1 MIVELNSTEQKLAQY
16 LAKARYENARGR
28 NKPDLKKG
36 PQSNEQTDLEG
47 IASEIAAAKAVNV
60 YPDLET
66 DLDDLP
72 ELDLLTR
79 NGYSI
84 DVKATTYPNGKLI
97 TALWKKDKSCQ
108 FYMLVVGK
116 FPKYRIAGIMSA
128 NELMRDQRIK
138 NLGHGNTYTAEQTE
152 LQSVDEWL
160 AEYES

>member
-1 MIVELNSTEQKLAQY
+1 MIVELNLAEQKLAQY

-28 NKPDLKKG
+28 NKPDMKKG

-72 ELDLLTR
+72 DIDLLSR
-79 NGYSI
+79 KGYSI

-108 FYMLVVGK
+108 FYMLVIGK

-128 NELMRDQRIK
+128 DELMRDQRIK
-138 NLGHGNTYTAEQTE
+138 NLGHGDTYAAEQTE
-152 LQSVDEWL
+152 LQSMDEWL
-160 AEYES
+160 ADYG

>member
-1 MIVELNSTEQKLAQY
+1 MIVKLNAAEQKLAHY

-28 NKPDLKKG
+28 NKPDMKKG

-60 YPDLET
+60 YPDLDT

-72 ELDLLTR
+72 EIDLLTR
-79 NGYSI
+79 SGYSI

-116 FPKYRIAGIMSA
+116 FPKYRIAGIMAA

-138 NLGHGNTYTAEQTE
+138 NLGHGNTYTAEQAE

-160 AEYES
+160 GKYG

>member
-1 MIVELNSTEQKLAQY
+1 M
-16 LAKARYENARGR
+16 
-28 NKPDLKKG
+28 KKG

-72 ELDLLTR
+72 DIDLLSR
-79 NGYSI
+79 KGYSI

-108 FYMLVVGK
+108 FYMLVIGK

-128 NELMRDQRIK
+128 DELMRDQRIK
-138 NLGHGNTYTAEQTE
+138 NLGHGDTYAAEQTE
-152 LQSVDEWL
+152 LQSIDEWL
-160 AEYES
+160 ADYG

>member
-1 MIVELNSTEQKLAQY
+1 MIVKLNAAEQKLAHY

-28 NKPDLKKG
+28 NKPDMKKG

-60 YPDLET
+60 YPDLDT

-72 ELDLLTR
+72 EIDLLTR
-79 NGYSI
+79 SGYSI

-138 NLGHGNTYTAEQTE
+138 NLGHGNTYTAEQAE

-160 AEYES
+160 GKYG

>member
-1 MIVELNSTEQKLAQY
+1 MIVELNQAEQKLAQY

-28 NKPDLKKG
+28 NKPDMKKG

-66 DLDDLP
+66 NLDDLP

-79 NGYSI
+79 SGYSI
-84 DVKATTYPNGKLI
+84 DVKATTYPNGRLI
-97 TALWKKDKSCQ
+97 TALWKKDKCCQ

-138 NLGHGNTYTAEQTE
+138 NLGHGNTYAAEQTE

-160 AEYES
+160 GEYG

>member
-1 MIVELNSTEQKLAQY
+1 MIVKLNAAEQKLAHY

-28 NKPDLKKG
+28 NKPDMKKG

-60 YPDLET
+60 YPDLDT

-72 ELDLLTR
+72 EIDLLTR
-79 NGYSI
+79 SGYSI

-108 FYMLVVGK
+108 FYMLVVVK

-138 NLGHGNTYTAEQTE
+138 NLGHGNTYTAEQAE

-160 AEYES
+160 GKYG

>member
-1 MIVELNSTEQKLAQY
+1 MIVKLNAAEQKLAHY
-16 LAKARYENARGR
+16 LGKARYENARGR
-28 NKPDLKKG
+28 NKPDMKKG

-60 YPDLET
+60 YPDLDT

-72 ELDLLTR
+72 EIDLLTR
-79 NGYSI
+79 SGYSI

-116 FPKYRIAGIMSA
+116 FPKYRIAGIMAA

-138 NLGHGNTYTAEQTE
+138 NLGHGNTYTAEQAE

-160 AEYES
+160 GKYG

>member
-1 MIVELNSTEQKLAQY
+1 MIVELNLAEQKLAQY

-28 NKPDLKKG
+28 NKPDMKKG

-72 ELDLLTR
+72 DIDLLSR
-79 NGYSI
+79 KGYSI

-108 FYMLVVGK
+108 FYMLVIGK

-128 NELMRDQRIK
+128 DELMRDQRIK
-138 NLGHGNTYTAEQTE
+138 NLGHGETYAAEQTE
-152 LQSVDEWL
+152 LQSIDEWL
-160 AEYES
+160 ADYG

>member
-1 MIVELNSTEQKLAQY
+1 MIVELNLAEQKLAQY

-28 NKPDLKKG
+28 NKPDMKKG
-36 PQSNEQTDLEG
+36 PQSSEQTDLEG

-72 ELDLLTR
+72 DIDLLSR
-79 NGYSI
+79 KGYSI

-108 FYMLVVGK
+108 FYMLVIGK

-128 NELMRDQRIK
+128 DELMRDQRIK
-138 NLGHGNTYTAEQTE
+138 NLGHGDTYAAEQTE
-152 LQSVDEWL
+152 LQSIDEWL
-160 AEYES
+160 ADYG